1 MRAMSNDAATAAV
14 DATPRGQCER
24 YSDETYAKM
33 RDDEARTAAYDR
45 AIALHSKGRT
55 VLDIGTGALALLA
68 LSAARAGASH
78 VYAVEANA
86 AAAAA
91 ARDAISAAGFADK
104 ITLLEG
110 YSTDVA
116 LPERV
121 DLLVHEIIGEV
132 AGAEGVGRAI
142 ADAAARH
149 LRAGAAADGGVVSV
163 PARAR
168 TLIAPAEFPDEAYFA
183 SLPHPML
190 AAPGATALKL
200 PGLPMATRLAAP
212 QPCEDLRFDAAAP
225 ALRQE
230 ATLTFVA
237 ERAGELRGL
246 ALHNEV
252 FVADGELAAPEIS
265 SADPGSHWPHVLL
278 MLKETAQLAAGDALT
293 VRYAIDLAGEQPRY
307 EFDVLRGDEALGTL
321 RYPD

>member
-1 MRAMSNDAATAAV
+1 MRAMSNDAAPAAV

-91 ARDAISAAGFADK
+91 RDAISAAGFADK

-132 AGAEGVGRAI
+132 AGTEGVGR
-142 ADAAARH
+142 RYPTPP
-149 LRAGAAADGGVVSV
+149 RATCAPAKRPTVAWSRC
-163 PARAR
+163 PRARA
-168 TLIAPAEFPDEAYFA
+168 L
-183 SLPHPML
+183 
-190 AAPGATALKL
+190 
-200 PGLPMATRLAAP
+200 
-212 QPCEDLRFDAAAP
+212 
-225 ALRQE
+225 
-230 ATLTFVA
+230 
-237 ERAGELRGL
+237 
-246 ALHNEV
+246 
-252 FVADGELAAPEIS
+252 
-265 SADPGSHWPHVLL
+265 
-278 MLKETAQLAAGDALT
+278 
-293 VRYAIDLAGEQPRY
+293 
-307 EFDVLRGDEALGTL
+307 
-321 RYPD
+321 